1 VYGGEKAEVRM
12 AIMNIS
18 APTTPV
24 FKPITALAHNRH
36 LFPPHPE
43 QLSPEKANKIDPK
56 YEAQKK

>member
-43 QLSPEKANKIDPK
+43 QLSPEKANK
-56 YEAQKK
+56 